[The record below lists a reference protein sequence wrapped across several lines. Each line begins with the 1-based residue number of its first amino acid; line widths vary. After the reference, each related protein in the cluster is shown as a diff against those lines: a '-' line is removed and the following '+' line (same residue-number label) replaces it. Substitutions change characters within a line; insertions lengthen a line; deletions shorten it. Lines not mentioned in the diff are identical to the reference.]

1 MDYER
6 SIDAGSDNESA
17 NLVPELTSAA
27 AAANRTGGILL
38 LPDAQN
44 VVVLPEGASIDDI
57 VVRGRD
63 LIIEMPDGRIFVIPE
78 GAVYVPQIVV
88 EGVSVPPL
96 NLAALLT
103 GDEPEP
109 AAGTV
114 GSSGGNFADPAG
126 SIQAAFGLGNLLPY
140 TELAFPEPR
149 QQEVIPGKIDNEPDV
164 VIIDGA
170 PASNNVIDKVS
181 EIGLPGTRVGGAIES
196 PGSSAGNGDDS
207 TTGTIVITSLDGI
220 AQVTINGVVVT
231 GNAGQQIT
239 TDKGVLT
246 LGALANGSIPYTY
259 KLVDNTSGDNT
270 TDVFSVRVTDS
281 DGDVASATLT
291 IEIVDDVP
299 TARNDTDSVPA
310 GSHAPISGNVL
321 TGADTTSG
329 SAGAD
334 TQGADGAQVSG
345 LRAGTAGLSE
355 IPCVSWRLTIMP
367 PWR

>member
-109 AAGTV
+109 AAG
-114 GSSGGNFADPAG
+114 
-126 SIQAAFGLGNLLPY
+126 
-140 TELAFPEPR
+140 EL
-149 QQEVIPGKIDNEPDV
+149 
-164 VIIDGA
+164 
-170 PASNNVIDKVS
+170 
-181 EIGLPGTRVGGAIES
+181 
-196 PGSSAGNGDDS
+196 
-207 TTGTIVITSLDGI
+207 
-220 AQVTINGVVVT
+220 
-231 GNAGQQIT
+231 
-239 TDKGVLT
+239 
-246 LGALANGSIPYTY
+246 
-259 KLVDNTSGDNT
+259 
-270 TDVFSVRVTDS
+270 S
-281 DGDVASATLT
+281 D
-291 IEIVDDVP
+291 
-299 TARNDTDSVPA
+299 
-310 GSHAPISGNVL
+310 
-321 TGADTTSG
+321 
-329 SAGAD
+329 
-334 TQGADGAQVSG
+334 
-345 LRAGTAGLSE
+345 
-355 IPCVSWRLTIMP
+355 
-367 PWR
+367 